1 MSFGAPWLLL
11 LLLLP
16 AGALIRRWRGK
27 REATILVGDT
37 AALVKLPSTWRQ
49 RLHKLPLIL
58 RVAAVALLVVAA
70 ARPMST
76 KVTERIKSEGIDI
89 MVTLDVSG
97 SMRARDFKPKDR
109 MFVAKQTTE
118 RFIAG
123 RVADRLGL
131 VLFAGNAVTQC
142 PLTVD
147 HAILVQQVEQ
157 AQAGMLG
164 DSTAI
169 GMALAT
175 AANRLRDAP
184 GKSRVI
190 VLLTDGNNNTG
201 KIDPL
206 TAARLAASLG
216 IKIYAVGV
224 GKRGIA
230 EVPVQGPFGERMVQ
244 VQDELDEVALK
255 QIANAGKGKY
265 YRATDKEGLE
275 RIFDDIDRMEKTEV
289 EREKATHYA
298 DKFEPLLWGG
308 MALLALELL
317 LSGGLLRKVE

>member
-16 AGALIRRWRGK
+16 AAVLVRRWRGK
-27 REATILVGDT
+27 REATIVVGD
-37 AALVKLPSTWRQ
+37 AGPLRKLPATWRQ
-49 RLHKLPLIL
+49 RLHRVPLIL
-58 RVAAVALLVVAA
+58 RVAAVSLLVLAA

-76 KVTERIKSEGIDI
+76 RVTERIKSEGIDI
-89 MVTLDVSG
+89 IVTLDVSG
-97 SMRARDFKPKDR
+97 SMRARDFRPNDR

-123 RVADRLGL
+123 RIADRLGL
-131 VLFAGNAVTQC
+131 VLFAGNAITQC

-157 AQAGMLG
+157 TQAGMLG
-164 DSTAI
+164 DGTAI

-175 AANRLRDAP
+175 AENRLRQAP

-201 KIDPL
+201 EIDPV
-206 TAARLAASLG
+206 TAAKLAGSLG
-216 IKIYAVGV
+216 MKIYTIGV
-224 GKRGIA
+224 GKRGPA
-230 EVPVQGPFGERMVQ
+230 EVPVRGPFGEQLVQ
-244 VQDELDEVALK
+244 LPDELDEPLLK
-255 QIANAGKGKY
+255 QIAQLGHGKY
-265 YRATDKEGLE
+265 FRATDKKGLE
-275 RIFDDIDRMEKTEV
+275 RIFDEIDRMEKTEV

-298 DKFEPLLWGG
+298 DKFEPLLWLG

-317 LSGGLLRKVE
+317 LAGGPLRKVE